1 MKYLTI
7 LLAFAA
13 TAPSAENFPQA
24 DVVLLGELHDN
35 PHHHATQAEWVS
47 GLAPKALVFEMF
59 STEAAEGVSA
69 DIRHDK
75 AALLTQL
82 DWWGR
87 ASEEAEMYWPIIEAA
102 PDAKL
107 YGSLLDRPAMQA
119 AMKAGVAETFGAEAA
134 TYGLD
139 LALPEA
145 EQEAREADQLAAHCD
160 AMPAEMLPVL
170 VSLQRLRDAALARS
184 VAQAFE
190 ETGGPIA
197 VITGN
202 GHARKD
208 RGLAV
213 YLARVKPDLTV
224 FSLGQIE
231 DGRSTEGVFDK
242 VVSAPVAE
250 REDPCLAFK
259 KD

>member
-1 MKYLTI
+1 MKYLI
-7 LLAFAA
+7 LLLTLTA
-13 TAPSAENFPQA
+13 TSPNAESYPQT

-35 PHHHATQAEWVS
+35 PHHHTTQAEWVS

-59 STEAAEGVSA
+59 SNEAAKGVSA

-75 AALLTQL
+75 AAMLAQL
-82 DWWGR
+82 NWWGR
-87 ASEEAEMYWPIIEAA
+87 ASEDAEMYWPIVEAA

-107 YGSLLDRPAMQA
+107 YGALLDRPAMQA
-119 AMKAGVAETFGAEAA
+119 AMKTGIAETFGADAA
-134 TYGLD
+134 AYGLD
-139 LALPEA
+139 TTLPET
-145 EQEAREADQLAAHCD
+145 EQTAREADQLAAHCD

-170 VSLQRLRDAALARS
+170 VSLQRLRDAALARA
-184 VAQAFE
+184 VARAID
-190 ETGGPIA
+190 ETGGPVA

-208 RGLAV
+208 RGLPV

-224 FSLGQIE
+224 FALGQVE
-231 DGRSTEGVFDK
+231 DGRSAEGTFDQ
-242 VVSAPVAE
+242 VVSAPVTE